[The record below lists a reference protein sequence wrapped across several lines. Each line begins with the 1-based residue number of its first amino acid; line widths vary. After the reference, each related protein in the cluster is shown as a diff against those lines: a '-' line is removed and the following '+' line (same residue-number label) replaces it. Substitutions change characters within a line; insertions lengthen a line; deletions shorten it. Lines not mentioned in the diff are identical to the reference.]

1 MDLAGLFIAI
11 SAIGVAW
18 VNAYYGFRNTQ
29 ETARREAR
37 GEDEKYRLER
47 LKEQDQLYIE
57 PLRKQISDLQV
68 FTNLV
73 AQYYLFGTS
82 DTFSAEEKKAV
93 EVELVK
99 SSGVVYQY
107 DKLSQ
112 AFANY
117 YPYSSVYQD
126 EDRFQAVIQEAET
139 VLNEQRENL
148 SEKLREAQS
157 RVQIEPQSVVIKHD
171 VDDGPLI
178 KVARQLQQ
186 RLRDVLRLR

>member
-1 MDLAGLFIAI
+1 VDLAGLFIAI

-57 PLRKQISDLQV
+57 PLRQQISDLRV

-82 DTFSAEEKKAV
+82 DTFSDEEEKAV

-117 YPYSSVYQD
+117 YPDYSHHQFS
-126 EDRFQAVIQEAET
+126 FQAVIQEAET

-157 RVQIEPQSVVIKHD
+157 RVQIEPQPVVIKHD

>member
-11 SAIGVAW
+11 SAIGIAW

-57 PLRKQISDLQV
+57 PLRQQISDLQV

-73 AQYYLFGTS
+73 AQYYLFETS
-82 DTFSAEEKKAV
+82 DTFSDEEKKAV

-112 AFANY
+112 AFINY
-117 YPYSSVYQD
+117 YPHWARYQ
-126 EDRFQAVIQEAET
+126 DRFQAVTQEAGT
-139 VLNEQRENL
+139 VLNEQRGNL

-157 RVQIEPQSVVIKHD
+157 RVQIEPQPVVIKHD
-171 VDDGPLI
+171 VDDGPLV